1 MFAFAVSWI
10 WIIFGMILK
19 TSSETSRP
27 RVRPVSAT
35 AATWAE
41 RAQVFVRINPVSHL
55 TSATRGLMH
64 GTDVGADIVW
74 TLAASAVI
82 VGISAPIAMGM
93 YRQER

>member
-1 MFAFAVSWI
+1 
-10 WIIFGMILK
+10 
-19 TSSETSRP
+19 
-27 RVRPVSAT
+27 
-35 AATWAE
+35 
-41 RAQVFVRINPVSHL
+41 VFVRINPVSHL